1 MRPFESYRRQPRT
14 ISMASAVSDSVNE
27 GSPQMNISVETAES
41 VYFILSSAW
50 RAGRTQWPQT
60 AAEKAAE
67 KNEYYKAYDPLTG
80 LKIAATLSGFLTM
93 AVLYVFYKAKCKRL
107 KFMRSSSDEDS
118 IVIDQPASQPH
129 LQESNP
135 GLTADSSAFYQV
147 EVECGSA
154 NKFQHYCESGR
165 ETPSGSIVTSQQ
177 PALHQSTVTIKSS
190 QPQYYADDSE
200 MPAWKIYAKEL
211 FLYGGSGL
219 WRSAS
224 LQKGSDPV
232 LLVAQSSFDET
243 INSRSQRTGSL
254 SGSVMGG
261 LGIYRCDS
269 RKPSSVFAYPTR
281 NSQSRLQ
288 VPNVQPK
295 TACVSQLHRQR
306 SLNRQ
311 DCSRQD
317 EVITGS
323 GRDQQLQSPFNKKN
337 LPGRSVSFRESDM
350 TNYSR
355 SKRVARS
362 RPGSLHN
369 NRPDYSRLRSGSCSN
384 AETGHLRPDT
394 LAVGHRR
401 SSFRT
406 PSRQPSIRENRR
418 HAITP
423 STSVD
428 LPIPSLPPPS
438 PRSRLAVVHRVHIQQ
453 PEDSKNKSTYCRS
466 ASLTS
471 EPISRGWRSSIAKMI
486 RAKSTSGNSVRSN
499 GERTECSSPKNRRNR
514 NPSSLANAEMGL
526 APSTKQEER
535 DNGNSQREG
544 HIDICVIQAT
554 PAASPCTSI
563 RSTFSGD
570 SLDSATAKNIPAF
583 SSFQPSAVM
592 SVRDRRKCF
601 ARMKGQTIDHDNAL
615 AIDTSFLAPPMV
627 EYNVGLSPSSLLSYP
642 LADLRSHR
650 STSPAGHSASTWL
663 QVFNEEPHPLKD
675 NCHPPTKRPAVV
687 STGNKSRSSA
697 LTGEHL
703 GVGQLPS
710 PAEVVKGGRPAS
722 QQVSNSSPTYS
733 NTQQQSTPFPF

>member
-1 MRPFESYRRQPRT
+1 
-14 ISMASAVSDSVNE
+14 MASVVSESINE
-27 GSPQMNISVETAES
+27 GTPQMNITVETADS

-118 IVIDQPASQPH
+118 IVIDQPVSQPH
-129 LQESNP
+129 LHESNP

-147 EVECGSA
+147 EVECGSL
-154 NKFQHYCESGR
+154 NKFQHHCESGR

-177 PALHQSTVTIKSS
+177 PTLHQSTVTIKSS
-190 QPQYYADDSE
+190 QPQYYTDDSE

-269 RKPSSVFAYPTR
+269 RKPSSVCAYPTR

-288 VPNVQPK
+288 VPNVQAK
-295 TACVSQLHRQR
+295 TACVSHLHRQR
-306 SLNRQ
+306 SLNRP
-311 DCSRQD
+311 DCSRHD
-317 EVITGS
+317 DGMA

-394 LAVGHRR
+394 LPVGHRR
-401 SSFRT
+401 SFRT

-418 HAITP
+418 HVITP

-428 LPIPSLPPPS
+428 IPIPSLPPPS
-438 PRSRLAVVHRVHIQQ
+438 PRSRLAVVHRIHIQQ

-471 EPISRGWRSSIAKMI
+471 EPLSRGWRSSIAKMI
-486 RAKSTSGNSVRSN
+486 RAKSTSGHSVRSN
-499 GERTECSSPKNRRNR
+499 GERTECSSPKNRHNR
-514 NPSSLANAEMGL
+514 NQSSLAETGL
-526 APSTKQEER
+526 AGTNQEER
-535 DNGNSQREG
+535 DNSQREG

-570 SLDSATAKNIPAF
+570 SLDSSTAKNIPAY
-583 SSFQPSAVM
+583 SSFQPAAVM

-615 AIDTSFLAPPMV
+615 AIDTSLLAPPMI

-650 STSPAGHSASTWL
+650 SSSPARPSASTWL
-663 QVFNEEPHPLKD
+663 QVFNEERNPL
-675 NCHPPTKRPAVV
+675 NCHPPIKRPAVV
-687 STGNKSRSSA
+687 GTCKSRASTVA
-697 LTGEHL
+697 GEHL
-703 GVGQLPS
+703 GQLP
-710 PAEVVKGGRPAS
+710 PRVEGEAVKCSRPTS
-722 QQVSNSSPTYS
+722 QVSNASPTYQ
-733 NTQQQSTPFPF
+733 TTQQSTQFPF